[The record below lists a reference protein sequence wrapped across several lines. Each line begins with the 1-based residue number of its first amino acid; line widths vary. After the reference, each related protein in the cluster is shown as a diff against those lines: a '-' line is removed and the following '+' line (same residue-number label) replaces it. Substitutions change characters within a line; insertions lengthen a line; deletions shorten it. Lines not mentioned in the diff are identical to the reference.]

1 MSTVDVEDETILT
14 AIFKD
19 SFPESWKE
27 NPDFVQYLAELSS
40 FGIEKLSREPE
51 RLAEEKAQILE
62 ETQDLAFHNYKTFI
76 ETAECSREIF
86 EDFQIIEKHV
96 SNLLQQLPPFSSECE
111 NIAKRAQEINASRRM
126 NSLTLQRHTQLLE
139 ILEMPQLMDTCVRN
153 GYYEEALELTAHVKR
168 LEKKHYNLPVIASIV
183 DEVKGSTQL
192 MLNQLIQQLRTN
204 IQLPLCLRVIGYLR
218 RMDVFSEAELR
229 IKFLQARDA
238 WFQCIIDGIPTD
250 DAYVH
255 ITKIIEASR
264 VHLFDIITQYRAIFS
279 DDDTLMTSSSAAAAP
294 RDDLLQHSSPFYSWL
309 TLKVNQFLSTLES
322 DLSKGVGGRLDS
334 LVGQCMYFSLSFSR
348 IGADFRSLLVP
359 IFYSAALN
367 SFQTTLNNA
376 NKKFSEMMQSYN
388 LMGLTFTGGLA
399 YNMSTQPG
407 QLYPPSVLL
416 DFQPLANYC
425 NHVLTAFNDLRLCLP
440 ISLACDITDKL
451 EKSLL
456 KVNDVILSFHRAEES
471 TLSNTETDHFQHL
484 LQVYTNHFLP
494 YVQKC
499 MLTLFPPSHLAQTL
513 GLTIVDL
520 TSMGNPGSLNIELI
534 QAGVS
539 HLLPEK
545 EDDVMETAAMEMN
558 LPPLE
563 DTNVEASQQNA
574 REVENAVTKRELSP
588 EMSSA
593 TAPGETLN
601 TSAASTSEDAL
612 ISPASV
618 TETTP
623 VIPASVPESTTET
636 SASVPK
642 ITPVTPTFVPGA
654 TPVMSASVPEATPVM
669 SASVPEATPVM
680 PASVPEAT
688 PVTPATP
695 KTPAFV
701 PEATPDIPAFVPEA
715 TPHIPA
721 FVPEATPHIP
731 AFVPEATPD
740 IPAFVPEATP
750 DIPAFVPEATPHI
763 PAFVPE
769 ATPHIPA
776 FVPEATPHIPAFV
789 PEATPHIP
797 AFVPEATP
805 KTLAFVPETSPV
817 TASPFPEATTDVSPT
832 SISNIAFPM
841 DPTRVNLSSLP
852 LSQVVPQDNDPNMI
866 FTTESLDRIDLDD
879 IKLDEASATN

>member
-669 SASVPEATPVM
+669 